1 VKCERVR
8 TRRILENRC
17 RDVLSVDRNGQARH
31 IRRSATH
38 LRLQLID
45 GVDKN
50 IVVLLQPLELPST
63 ISKYVGY
70 GPGPTAA
77 AAARADPPRP
87 PAPPARA
94 PGLPTRARAPTFTA
108 HGCVKNAA
116 AASRPAPTAGTRR
129 HTRRSR
135 GRSSRRRPRRGPHH
149 PARRR
154 RACRWRG

>member
-1 VKCERVR
+1 VIKVDKKIKIINIYRWREYVDTKAAKHCVKCERVR
-8 TRRILENRC
+8 TRRILDNRC

-87 PAPPARA
+87 PSPPARA
-94 PGLPTRARAPTFTA
+94 PGLPTRARAP
-108 HGCVKNAA
+108 
-116 AASRPAPTAGTRR
+116 
-129 HTRRSR
+129 RSR
-135 GRSSRRRPRRGPHH
+135 RT
-149 PARRR
+149 A
-154 RACRWRG
+154 A